1 MKFGRLTFGYMI
13 YLRLPVLLVDFFM
26 LSLLSHKN
34 KRMALFCSWECCEDK
49 YFKGSAYRNEVVQ
62 VPKT

>member
-1 MKFGRLTFGYMI
+1 M
-13 YLRLPVLLVDFFM
+13 LLVDFFM